1 MRLKAITNNVTQGFT
16 LVEIIISVGI
26 MGLISAVVV
35 PGILNGLEVQ
45 TQRSAAKQGY
55 ASLLSALELLS
66 NDWDVPAADRLGIN
80 PRSSTTTAGIFD
92 NLRYRLKPTAFSP
105 PPPGTAVPNLH
116 PVAYNNIMVLP
127 SNIMLRNVRYNGAA
141 TPSTVDID
149 LNGGNTPNV
158 LGRDIFRLQFN
169 YSSDPVAGL
178 NPFDARISTTMT
190 PAQRTQWNQLTDTK
204 DANNT

>member
-66 NDWDVPAADRLGIN
+66 NDWDVPAADRLSID
-80 PRSSTTTAGIFD
+80 PRNSTTTAGIFD

-105 PPPGTAVPNLH
+105 LPDGTAVPNLH

-127 SNIMLRNVRYNGAA
+127 SNIMLRNVTYISAA

-149 LNGGNTPNV
+149 LNGGNAPNQP
-158 LGRDIFRLQFN
+158 GTDIFELQFN

-178 NPFDARISTTMT
+178 NPFDARISTNMT
-190 PAQRTQWNQLTDTK
+190 PAQRTRWNQLTDTK